1 MRGIRLDENRK
12 CLRMLKEENGG
23 PCRGRTYGPLIKS
36 TDEILPTLPYPER
49 SEANNEDED

>member
-1 MRGIRLDENRK
+1 VIGN
-12 CLRMLKEENGG
+12 NGG

-36 TDEILPTLPYPER
+36 TDETLPTLTYPEE